1 MKLLQIM
8 AGAEFGGAE
17 IFFSRLVVALRKT
30 TLQQHI
36 IMRDHEE
43 RKTLFEN
50 HKIPHTLAPFGGWV
64 DFKTKPLIKKTIQ
77 TFQPDIVMTWMSR
90 ASQICPRGAYIHAA
104 RLGGYYDLKYYR
116 NADYLIG
123 NTSDIVSYFK
133 RCGWPGEFTSYLPN
147 FVPVASQEPALSRKE
162 FSTPEGVPLLLSLG
176 RFHDDKAF
184 DILIPAL
191 SRIPQAYL
199 WLGGEGE
206 EEGPLKNLAR
216 KEGVLDRIRFLG
228 WRRETSPLFKACDIY
243 ICPSRIEPL
252 GNVVLEA
259 WAHQKPVVAAASLGP
274 QGLIQEGYNGLL
286 ADINDIEGLAQ
297 QIQRVIEDKNV
308 RQTLAENGY
317 KTFTEN
323 FSEDS
328 VVRQY
333 IQFLEAIKG
342 KKRSA

>member
-17 IFFSRLVVALRKT
+17 IFFSRLVVALKKT
-30 TLQQHI
+30 KIQQHI
-36 IMRDHEE
+36 IMRAHEE
-43 RKTLFEN
+43 RKTLFEDQQ
-50 HKIPHTLAPFGGWV
+50 IAHTLAPFGGWI
-64 DFKTKPLIKKTIQ
+64 DFKTKSLIKKTIK
-77 TFQPDIVMTWMSR
+77 TFNPDIVMTWMSR
-90 ASQICPRGAYIHAA
+90 ASQICPRGSYVHVA

-116 NADYLIG
+116 KADHLIG
-123 NTSDIVSYFK
+123 NTVDIVDYFK
-133 RCGWPGEFTSYLPN
+133 RSGWSGDFTAYLPN
-147 FVPVASQEPALSRKE
+147 FVPVASQGPALSRKE

-206 EEGPLKNLAR
+206 EEESLKNLAR

-274 QGLIQEGYNGLL
+274 KGLIQEGYNGLL
-286 ADINDIEGLAQ
+286 AEIDDIEGLAQ
-297 QIQRVIEDKNV
+297 QIRRAIEDEDLK
-308 RQTLAENGY
+308 QTLAENGH

-328 VVRQY
+328 VVKQY
-333 IQFLEAIKG
+333 IQFLEAVKG
-342 KKRSA
+342 KKRST